1 MVAAAAAAVAAKLYQ
16 DKKAGEEK
24 EAPQPVALPF
34 QGKRR

>member
-1 MVAAAAAAVAAKLYQ
+1 MVAAAAAAVAAKIYQ
-16 DKKAGEEK
+16 DKKAGEEV